1 MQTNNITLH
10 SIRII
15 RLHNNGRRKLSP
27 IAVFKWTS
35 VAKPLAAISQQQARA
50 LSRTASLASQQVDYY
65 AVMFV
70 PKTAK
75 QREIREAYNT
85 LAKVYDPKKHKDNA
99 QKLQLVQEAY
109 AVLSN
114 VSLRRLF
121 DQGKCGAGPYKCLLF
136 RSILQIWP

>member
-1 MQTNNITLH
+1 M
-10 SIRII
+10 
-15 RLHNNGRRKLSP
+15 G
-27 IAVFKWTS
+27 
-35 VAKPLAAISQQQARA
+35 QQQARA

-85 LAKVYDPKKHKDNA
+85 LAKVYDPKRHKENA
-99 QKLQLVQEAY
+99 KKLQLVEEAY
-109 AVLSN
+109 AILSN

-121 DQGKCGAGPYKCLLF
+121 DQGKCGAVSVDSPDLALEDGPHPDSALNGLDCK
-136 RSILQIWP
+136 Q